1 MKARPIPQTPP
12 AVPREGPIEEVYA
25 ELARTALAPRRV
37 DVALRMVDL
46 LLASAALAVL
56 LPEMGVVAVRV
67 RMTSGAPV
75 LYRGDRVGRFGRVFQ
90 MYKFRTL
97 RPGAESRLGP
107 YLGPELSRR
116 TEEEL
121 TSIGRV
127 LRASHF
133 DELPQLFNVVR
144 GDMSIVGPR
153 PVRPAFYAELCDEI
167 PEYWQR
173 LVVRP
178 GMTGLAQLRVTREM
192 TWAEKLAHDL
202 EYLADRSLG
211 LYLRVVGETAVRV
224 STRSARGVVAA
235 LRQGR

>member
-1 MKARPIPQTPP
+1 MKARTPP
-12 AVPREGPIEEVYA
+12 QAPTVTIPGGPREEVYA
-25 ELARTALAPRRV
+25 QLAESSLAPRRIDLV
-37 DVALRMVDL
+37 LRMLDVA
-46 LLASAALAVL
+46 LASAALVVL
-56 LPEMGVVAVRV
+56 APEMGAVAIGVRA
-67 RMTSGAPV
+67 TSGAPV
-75 LYRGDRVGRFGRVFQ
+75 LYRGARVGRFGRVFT

-97 RPGAESRLGP
+97 KPDAETRLGP
-107 YLGPELSRR
+107 YLGAELSRR
-116 TEEEL
+116 TEGEL
-121 TSIGRV
+121 TGVGRV

-153 PVRPAFYAELCDEI
+153 PIRPAFYAELCEEI
-167 PEYWQR
+167 PQYWQR

-211 LYLRVVGETAVRV
+211 MYLRVIGATAVRV
-224 STRSARGVVAA
+224 VVRSTRGVASA
-235 LRQGR
+235 LREGR

>member
-1 MKARPIPQTPP
+1 MKARALPQTPP
-12 AVPREGPIEEVYA
+12 AVPFDGPLEQVYE
-25 ELARTALAPRRV
+25 ELARSSLAPRRV
-37 DVALRMVDL
+37 DAALRL
-46 LLASAALAVL
+46 LDIALASTALIVL
-56 LPEMGVVAVRV
+56 APEMGAVAVAVRI
-67 RMTSGAPV
+67 TSGSPV
-75 LYRGDRVGRFGRVFQ
+75 LYRGERVGRFGHVFT

-97 RPGAESRLGP
+97 KPEAEKRLGP
-107 YLGPELSRR
+107 YLGAELTRR

-133 DELPQLFNVVR
+133 DEVPQLLNVVR

-153 PVRPAFYAELCDEI
+153 PVRPAFYSELCAEI

-211 LYLRVVGETAVRV
+211 MYLKVIGATALRVGV
-224 STRSARGVVAA
+224 RSARGVVSA
-235 LRQGR
+235 LREGR